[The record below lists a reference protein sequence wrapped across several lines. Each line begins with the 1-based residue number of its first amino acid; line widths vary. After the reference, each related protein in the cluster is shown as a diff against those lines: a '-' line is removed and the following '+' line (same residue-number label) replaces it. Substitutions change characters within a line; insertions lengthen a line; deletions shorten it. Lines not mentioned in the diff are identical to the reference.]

1 MMVAA
6 TVLGPRASNRMD
18 REPVWPPEP
27 APNALRAGP
36 LAG

>member
-18 REPVWPPEP
+18 REPVGP
-27 APNALRAGP
+27 APNALPAGP